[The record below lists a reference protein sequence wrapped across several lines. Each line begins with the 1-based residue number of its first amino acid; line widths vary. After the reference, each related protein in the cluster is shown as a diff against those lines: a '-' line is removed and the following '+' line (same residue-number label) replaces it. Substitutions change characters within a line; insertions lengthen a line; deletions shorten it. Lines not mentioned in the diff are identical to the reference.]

1 MEYTKE
7 ELEVMQPLPLVFENE
22 ETLEPLPLDIN

>member
-7 ELEVMQPLPLVFENE
+7 ELEVMQPLPLIFENE
-22 ETLEPLPLDIN
+22 VLEPLPFKE